1 MTINVIPWRIGDS
14 SLYAVVRDSHCLA
27 DQFLDVLEL
36 HDVRHA
42 MHLAGFIAMITREPF
57 IRPGFLRDELP
68 ERGIYAM
75 YQHGTVRR
83 TYNPARL
90 LCGYVGTGNRI
101 LLVGSG
107 FVKQKTEPLQENRA
121 AYAEANMLADII
133 DVLNTRI
140 TTGEI
145 EVVGS
150 RLDPMYHDSLN
161 LYL

>member
-1 MTINVIPWRIGDS
+1 MTINVIPWRAGDS
-14 SLYAVVRDSHCLA
+14 SLYAVVRDNQCLA

-75 YQHGTVRR
+75 YQHGTMRQM
-83 TYNPARL
+83 YNPARL

-107 FVKQKTEPLQENRA
+107 FVKQKTEPIQGNRP

-140 TTGEI
+140 ATGEI
-145 EVVGS
+145 EVVDS
-150 RLDPMYHDSLN
+150 TLDPMYNDSFDIII
-161 LYL
+161 